1 MGPSL
6 SVFEMIML
14 LCFGLSWPASI
25 AKALRT
31 KRVEGKSPLF
41 MALILIGYLS
51 GMLHKLLYSL
61 NWVMALYALNFTL
74 VAVDLWLYY
83 RYRPKH
89 GAPARSAR

>member
-1 MGPSL
+1 MAPSL
-6 SVFEMIML
+6 SVFEAIML

-31 KRVEGKSPLF
+31 RHVEGKSPLF
-41 MALILIGYLS
+41 MTLILIGYLS

-61 NWVMALYALNFTL
+61 NWILALYALNFAM

-83 RYRPKH
+83 RYRPRP
-89 GAPARSAR
+89 GAHPSPGR